1 MNLCDASNFEVFA
14 ATIDEEYSAAEIA
27 KAAAVLGIAE
37 GDVLGVKP
45 QGELVDWL
53 EENRDEVLAARRM
66 TP

>member
-27 KAAAVLGIAE
+27 KAAAVLGIVK

-45 QGELVDWL
+45 QRELVDWL
-53 EENRDEVLAARRM
+53 EENRDEVLASRRM